1 MLRLVSCYLLAVVM
15 HADAVEIIAHRGAS
29 YDAPENTL
37 ASVKLGWKRQ
47 ADAVEVDVF
56 LSKDNRIVAIHNK
69 NTNHTTGHDGLVK
82 EMKWSE
88 LQKLDAGSWKDKKY
102 KGEPIPLLSDIL
114 ATVPKGKYLVIE
126 IKCGPEIVQPLADLF
141 KKANMTPEQTTIIS
155 FSYDVVLAVKKKFP
169 KRMVHY
175 LSSVKKD
182 EISGELK
189 PSVESLVQKAIDAK
203 LDGVSIGNMGFDG
216 AAENVQLRHYL
227 KILRNETKKRNFGLY
242 AWTVNDPRI
251 AKSLISY
258 GFDGITTDRP
268 AFLKSQIN
276 K

>member
-1 MLRLVSCYLLAVVM
+1 MLRLVSCYLLAAVL
-15 HADAVEIIAHRGAS
+15 HAHAVEIIAHRGAS

-102 KGEPIPLLSDIL
+102 KGEQIPLLSDIL
-114 ATVPKGKYLVIE
+114 ATIPKGKYLVIE

-141 KKANMTPEQTTIIS
+141 KKANLAPEKTTIIS

-169 KRMVHY
+169 RRMVHY
-175 LSSVKKD
+175 LSSLKKD
-182 EISGELK
+182 KISGELR

-216 AAENVQLRHYL
+216 AAENDQLSHYL
-227 KILRNETKKRNFGLY
+227 KKLRNETKKWNFGLY

-251 AKSLISY
+251 AQALISH

-268 AFLKSQIN
+268 LYLRNRLK
-276 K
+276 

>member
-1 MLRLVSCYLLAVVM
+1 MLRLIGLSLLAVVM

-102 KGEPIPLLSDIL
+102 KGEPIPLLSAIL
-114 ATVPKGKYLVIE
+114 ATIPKGKYLVIE
-126 IKCGPEIVQPLADLF
+126 IKCGPEIVQPLAGLF
-141 KKANMTPEQTTIIS
+141 KKANLAPEKTTIIS

-169 KRMVHY
+169 KRIVHY

-182 EISGELK
+182 KISGELR

-216 AAENVQLRHYL
+216 AAENDQLSHYL
-227 KILRNETKKRNFGLY
+227 NKLRNETKKRNFGLY

-251 AKSLISY
+251 AQALISH

-268 AFLKSQIN
+268 LYLRNRLK
-276 K
+276 

>member
-1 MLRLVSCYLLAVVM
+1 MLRLIGLSLLAVVM

-102 KGEPIPLLSDIL
+102 KGEPIPLLWDIL
-114 ATVPKGKYLVIE
+114 TTVPKGKYLVIE
-126 IKCGPEIVQPLADLF
+126 IKCGPEIVQPLADLL
-141 KKANMTPEQTTIIS
+141 KKANMATEQTTIIS
-155 FSYDVVLAVKKKFP
+155 FSYEVVLAVKKKFP

-175 LSSVKKD
+175 LFTVKKD

-189 PSVESLVQKAIDAK
+189 PSVKSLVQKAIDAK

-251 AKSLISY
+251 ARALISY

-268 AFLKSQIN
+268 LYLRHRLK
-276 K
+276 

>member
-1 MLRLVSCYLLAVVM
+1 MLRLVSYYLLAAVLNT
-15 HADAVEIIAHRGAS
+15 HAVEIIAHRGAS

-37 ASVKLGWKRQ
+37 SSVKLGWERQ

-69 NTNHTTGHDGLVK
+69 NTNHTTGYDGLVK

-102 KGEPIPLLSDIL
+102 KGEAIPLLSAIL
-114 ATVPKGKYLVIE
+114 ATIPKGKYLVIE

-141 KKANMTPEQTTIIS
+141 KKANLAPEKTTIIS
-155 FSYDVVLAVKKKFP
+155 FSYDVVLSVKKEFP

-175 LSSVKKD
+175 LCNLKKD
-182 EISGELK
+182 KISGELR
-189 PSVESLVQKAIDAK
+189 PSVESLVQRAIDAK

-216 AAENVQLRHYL
+216 AAEDDQLSHYL
-227 KILRNETKKRNFGLY
+227 KKLRSETEKRNFGLY
-242 AWTVNDPRI
+242 AWTVNDPHI
-251 AKSLISY
+251 AQTLISH

-268 AFLKSQIN
+268 LYLRNRLK
-276 K
+276 

>member
-1 MLRLVSCYLLAVVM
+1 MLRLVSCYLLAAVL
-15 HADAVEIIAHRGAS
+15 HTHAVEIIAHRGAS

-102 KGEPIPLLSDIL
+102 KGEPIPLLSAIL
-114 ATVPKGKYLVIE
+114 ATIPKGKYLVIE

-141 KKANMTPEQTTIIS
+141 KKANLAPEKTTIIS

-169 KRMVHY
+169 RRMVHY
-175 LSSVKKD
+175 LSSLKKD
-182 EISGELK
+182 KISGELK

-216 AAENVQLRHYL
+216 AAENVQLSHYL
-227 KILRNETKKRNFGLY
+227 KKLRNETKKQNFGLY

-251 AKSLISY
+251 AQALISY

-268 AFLKSQIN
+268 LYLRNRLK
-276 K
+276 